1 MLLVNKDLHNQSRLY
16 HDFCRW
22 MHCRNTV
29 RGLHTYFI
37 RWFDTER
44 CKQCLTVACIYRQR
58 VGHLRH
64 SATRRH
70 RQRSAHP
77 GHGRGRLSVRHSFI
91 VSVTSSKLCMLAQY
105 VIVNSKM
112 AAKLVFDISSGCF
125 NYRSVPWQFLCCSQR
140 ESYIGLLHFFLK
152 FMHSKPYIHFYSLK
166 EQQAKNK
173 Q

>member
-1 MLLVNKDLHNQSRLY
+1 
-16 HDFCRW
+16 
-22 MHCRNTV
+22 
-29 RGLHTYFI
+29 
-37 RWFDTER
+37 
-44 CKQCLTVACIYRQR
+44 
-58 VGHLRH
+58 
-64 SATRRH
+64 
-70 RQRSAHP
+70 
-77 GHGRGRLSVRHSFI
+77 
-91 VSVTSSKLCMLAQY
+91 MLAQY